1 MIDIE
6 TDQTVMLSIQGA
18 CQMTGGLI
26 TERKL
31 WQLVKEQQIAYSTES
46 GNISI
51 PLTEMKRLLGHDL
64 KAA

>member
-1 MIDIE
+1 MIDID

-31 WQLVKEQQIAYSTES
+31 WQLVKEQQIAYSTEA

-51 PLTEMKRLLGHDL
+51 PVHEMRRLLGHVAV
-64 KAA
+64 AA

>member
-1 MIDIE
+1 MIEIQQE
-6 TDQTVMLSIQGA
+6 ETVMLSIQGA

-31 WQLVKEQQIAYSTES
+31 WQLVKEQQIAYSTEG

-51 PLTEMKRLLGHDL
+51 PITEMRRLLGHEV

>member
-1 MIDIE
+1 MIEIQTED
-6 TDQTVMLSIQGA
+6 TVMLTIQGA

-31 WQLVKEQQIAYSTES
+31 WQLVKEQQIAYSTEG

-51 PLTEMKRLLGHDL
+51 PITEMRRLLGHEV